1 VVLEGDP
8 SPVGG
13 SFDQIRDFGARFLP
27 GGHAIFHATVAGG
40 ASAEGLFRF
49 TGTGVVPEIVAG
61 DPVDTP
67 GGGIFTGFD
76 FQVDPNASGDYAFLA
91 DVDRNGRNNL
101 NALYVRAAATLR
113 EVAFPLEP
121 VPGGTGGS
129 FWGSLGDFSLDDSG
143 NVAFWGFTMLPA
155 PSFDSNVGVFFWD
168 GSQTLPVVHEGVPT
182 AEGIEFFQLAFVTGL
197 ANDGRIFLEAS
208 TSTPSAYG
216 IFAATPSAVP
226 VPALPAYALP
236 LLAAGLVTAARGP
249 ARRLRPARRSRAA

>member
-1 VVLEGDP
+1 MTEPARP
-8 SPVGG
+8 SWC
-13 SFDQIRDFGARFLP
+13 SRATRARWAAASTRSGTSARGFLP
-27 GGHAIFHATVAGG
+27 GGHAILHATVAGG

-121 VPGGTGGS
+121 VPGGDRRKL
-129 FWGSLGDFSLDDSG
+129 LGK
-143 NVAFWGFTMLPA
+143 P
-155 PSFDSNVGVFFWD
+155 
-168 GSQTLPVVHEGVPT
+168 
-182 AEGIEFFQLAFVTGL
+182 
-197 ANDGRIFLEAS
+197 GRFLS
-208 TSTPSAYG
+208 
-216 IFAATPSAVP
+216 
-226 VPALPAYALP
+226 
-236 LLAAGLVTAARGP
+236 
-249 ARRLRPARRSRAA
+249 RRLRERRLLGLHHVAGAELRLQRRGLLLGRVTDAAGRPRGVSRPRKGSSSSSWRS